1 MRADAA
7 ALESIMIRY
16 GLDTGAESAAA
27 ASRAAAATAAHR
39 YMPDVAQRA
48 FPRGF
53 RRVTRSRKRKGLW
66 LSAAYTDAGMTRCV
80 KQPHLCA
87 TFMAKVRRSAR
98 RGAGRRGHARGRAQV
113 SYFALYS
120 NC

>member
-66 LSAAYTDAGMTRCV
+66 LSAAYTDAGVTRCL

-87 TFMAKVRRSAR
+87 TDVYGKGAAQRAAR
-98 RGAGRRGHARGRAQV
+98 RGTAWARAGKGASFV
-113 SYFALYS
+113 FCSL
-120 NC
+120 